1 MMARTSRDPG
11 EGKMDM
17 DTWIGYAY
25 ENGVSVPRAPG
36 GRSWRVIER
45 VDVGRHSQNVLIH
58 MADIR

>member
-1 MMARTSRDPG
+1 MMARTFRDPG

-17 DTWIGYAY
+17 DIRIGYAY
-25 ENGVSVPRAPG
+25 ENGVSVPRVPG
-36 GRSWRVIER
+36 

>member
-11 EGKMDM
+11 EGEIDM
-17 DTWIGYAY
+17 DIRIGYAY
-25 ENGVSVPRAPG
+25 ENGMSGTRVPG

-58 MADIR
+58 MVDIR